1 MNKEVKQIIEDKL
14 GLMESDYELDSDF
27 REDLGCDSLDMMDL
41 TMTIEKEFNIM
52 IPDDDVY
59 SINTVQQLMDYV
71 DKRISVLQEDR

>member
-1 MNKEVKQIIEDKL
+1 
-14 GLMESDYELDSDF
+14 MESDYELNSDF

-71 DKRISVLQEDR
+71 DKRISVLQEDC